1 MAFSKLTRVN
11 APSFQKCLWPLKATF
26 IMRSTISLC
35 LSLATDSAAQ
45 KEKAS
50 SDFSITPSIL
60 RFFWEIPKVLVG
72 RICNKF
78 SNKSS
83 SLPLNMPE
91 TVTLKAHGK
100 YRELVGFVTWQL
112 KSDAKIGNL
121 RYFIILKVQYMLFS
135 FLGGEIILQF

>member
-1 MAFSKLTRVN
+1 
-11 APSFQKCLWPLKATF
+11 
-26 IMRSTISLC
+26 
-35 LSLATDSAAQ
+35 
-45 KEKAS
+45 
-50 SDFSITPSIL
+50 
-60 RFFWEIPKVLVG
+60 
-72 RICNKF
+72 
-78 SNKSS
+78 
-83 SLPLNMPE
+83 MPE